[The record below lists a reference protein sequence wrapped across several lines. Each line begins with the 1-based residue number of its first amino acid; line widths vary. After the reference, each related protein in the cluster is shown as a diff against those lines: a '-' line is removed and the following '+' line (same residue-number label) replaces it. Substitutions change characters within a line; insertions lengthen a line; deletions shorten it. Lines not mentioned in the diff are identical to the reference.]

1 MKLSI
6 GMGGPKAKKKRGPA
20 AAFGSAGDEEEEAAR
35 RAREVQRQRAMEL
48 GMATGA
54 GAPKAPVGTA
64 AAADTGAAAPPAAG
78 ARPSATAEAGGTQPV
93 RKKAAD
99 YSHLMEQP
107 PVAEMA
113 TMGLPMAF
121 GSHQEIIRQRKRTAA
136 ELKGWGEPSGG
147 GKAAAAAAA
156 PAVAKGPFADNGG
169 VSGGGA
175 AAHTG
180 RGGPSAEEG
189 GENGAEDAE
198 DEDEDEAEEEYDEDE
213 DEDPL
218 GLPMAQ
224 SITLQGHTKRVSA
237 LAIDPAGSRCCTG
250 SYDQHA
256 KFWDF
261 NGMNKS
267 LQAFRTVE
275 PWEGHQVRAASYAP
289 SGGFLLIACHKVRSN
304 RPPQPA
310 PLFAVCTSLPLP
322 PAGSVSWATQTTE

>member
-1 MKLSI
+1 MTRRRLRPRRPPLRRDRLQTT
-6 GMGGPKAKKKRGPA
+6 GGCR
-20 AAFGSAGDEEEEAAR
+20 
-35 RAREVQRQRAMEL
+35 
-48 GMATGA
+48 
-54 GAPKAPVGTA
+54 
-64 AAADTGAAAPPAAG
+64 
-78 ARPSATAEAGGTQPV
+78 
-93 RKKAAD
+93 
-99 YSHLMEQP
+99 
-107 PVAEMA
+107 
-113 TMGLPMAF
+113 
-121 GSHQEIIRQRKRTAA
+121 
-136 ELKGWGEPSGG
+136 
-147 GKAAAAAAA
+147 
-156 PAVAKGPFADNGG
+156 
-169 VSGGGA
+169 GGGA

-180 RGGPSAEEG
+180 RGGASAEEEG
-189 GENGAEDAE
+189 GENGAEDDD

-304 RPPQPA
+304 RRPA
-310 PLFAVCTSLPLP
+310 TVRHSQRRSSLCALPSLSLPLSRCHGRRRRLTEWVGWQP
-322 PAGSVSWATQTTE
+322 EASIHDRDGKKLSSFVKGDPYVCDMAHTKGHIGPINAAQWHPTDMQRVITCAGDGSVRLWDSEVMEKQVE